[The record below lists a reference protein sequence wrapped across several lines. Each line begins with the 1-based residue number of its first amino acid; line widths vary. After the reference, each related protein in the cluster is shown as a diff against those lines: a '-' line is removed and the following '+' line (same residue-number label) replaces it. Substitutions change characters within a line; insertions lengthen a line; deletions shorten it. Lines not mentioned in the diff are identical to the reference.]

1 MRKNRGYRW
10 ITMVDTRHKNSCLLY
25 NLIYISLHEIYFI
38 IHILQMKMLR
48 FRKDDFQITQ
58 LTTDGEFIFELGPN
72 TRAELLVPPPDQHG
86 MYTGNVL
93 FP

>member
-1 MRKNRGYRW
+1 M
-10 ITMVDTRHKNSCLLY
+10 
-25 NLIYISLHEIYFI
+25 YFI

-58 LTTDGEFIFELGPN
+58 LTTDGEFIFEPGPN

-86 MYTGNVL
+86 KYTGNVL